1 MYQIHNQSTDYRYNK
16 HPENNRKIHSFTF
29 KILNNGNCEIV
40 IPVIIIDSGVFMP
53 PTTLNV
59 SFKTSATGILARNM
73 TRPTATDIIGGHVTI
88 FFKSSLKLILSE
100 TYTIPTVHKRILN
113 TVTYTLAYS
122 TPSEPYMPE

>member
-1 MYQIHNQSTDYRYNK
+1 M
-16 HPENNRKIHSFTF
+16 
-29 KILNNGNCEIV
+29 LNNGNCEIV
-40 IPVIIIDSGVFMP
+40 IPVIIIDNGVFMP

-88 FFKSSLKLILSE
+88 FFSRSLKLIFSE

-122 TPSEPYMPE
+122 TPSEPYIA